1 MNRVLTIAASFAL
14 ALSASADELRI
25 ARFDVQ
31 RVFDEY
37 QHTKDLKTATLS
49 KINVGGPGSYT
60 PSVERRDKLK
70 TRMDTLTEKLKT
82 ATVGTPERE
91 RLELQLQLA
100 TLETQLDELRRTLE
114 STQRE
119 RTQVDESWRQR
130 AQVLGEI
137 FSAAS
142 RLCTERGY
150 QVLAP
155 ANLPSDGSVLSFVV
169 TGTSDD
175 LTEPLL
181 ARLNQEYATKKSK

>member
-1 MNRVLTIAASFAL
+1 L
-14 ALSASADELRI
+14 ALSVSADELRI

-37 QHTKDLKTATLS
+37 QHTKDLKAATLS

-60 PSVERRDKLK
+60 PSMERRDKLK
-70 TRMDTLTEKLKT
+70 ASVDTLTERLKAAT
-82 ATVGTPERE
+82 AGTPEQE
-91 RLELQLQLA
+91 RLELQLQIA
-100 TLETQLDELRRTLE
+100 TLELQLDELRRTLE

-119 RTQVDESWRQR
+119 RTQVDDAWRQR
-130 AQVLGEI
+130 AQLLGEI

-155 ANLPSDGSVLSFVV
+155 DNLPSDGSVLSFVV

-181 ARLNQEYATKKSK
+181 ARLNQEYAAKKSK